1 MKKRQQHLNLSLVMG
16 SATSLSDFHQ
26 VSAFSRLN
34 EFLMAHHYISSKL
47 YFTYSVHVVP
57 GAITEH

>member
-1 MKKRQQHLNLSLVMG
+1 MG

-47 YFTYSVHVVP
+47 YFAYSVHVVP

>member
-1 MKKRQQHLNLSLVMG
+1 MKKRQQHFNLSLVMG

-26 VSAFSRLN
+26 ASAFSRLN
-34 EFLMAHHYISSKL
+34 EYLMAHHYISSKL
-47 YFTYSVHVVP
+47 YFAYSVRMVP